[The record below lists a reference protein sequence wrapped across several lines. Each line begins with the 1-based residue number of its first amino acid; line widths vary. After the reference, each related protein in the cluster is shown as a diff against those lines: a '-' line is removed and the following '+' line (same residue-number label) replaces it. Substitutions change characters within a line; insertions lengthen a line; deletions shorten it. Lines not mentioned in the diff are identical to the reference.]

1 MYPSLLDDVK
11 WLRFSTEVKAK
22 LTTRVSGTTDVF
34 VIGDG
39 RLLFVVNTT
48 VLDEVFGF
56 YTPLHRA
63 AELGV
68 DGLVDHFAKRVMDS
82 RNRE

>member
-22 LTTRVSGTTDVF
+22 LDLRVSGENDVF
-34 VIGDG
+34 VIGAG
-39 RLLFVVNTT
+39 KLLFVVNTT

-56 YTPLHRA
+56 YTPLQRA
-63 AELGV
+63 SELGV
-68 DGLVDHFAKRVMDS
+68 DRLVDHFAERVMES
-82 RNRE
+82 RKKP